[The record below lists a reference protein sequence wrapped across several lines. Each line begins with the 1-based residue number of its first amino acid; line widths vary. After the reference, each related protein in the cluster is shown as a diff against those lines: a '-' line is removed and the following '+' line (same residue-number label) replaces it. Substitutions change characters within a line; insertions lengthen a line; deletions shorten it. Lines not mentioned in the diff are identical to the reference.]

1 MAGAVGAAV
10 GVVSTVAGMGE
21 AGRQRSIAKKTAQVQ
36 QYTQEVQ
43 YTQELMAIKQ
53 QKEYA
58 RQTRLIEDSQLQ
70 AQDMQMNSAL
80 QDQILQARGEENN
93 LAHQVDMKAV
103 SDAQQLGAA
112 NQQLDNAQYQLGE
125 QQRGRN
131 AQADG
136 RQAEQL
142 GQVDSTT
149 AQVSKYLSEGNQQA
163 AAAALMNASMGQ
175 QDSKSSDLQTD
186 RRGEVTNTLRTLMQ
200 QGSLTDDAVRQALYE
215 KDVAS
220 TLKDAGMYDILMERM
235 GAKSQFDVNASTLG
249 AQRDLLTSGKKK
261 NKIGEDLAASTL
273 SGGKALRDSQRNIDA
288 KFNEMGYSAQGDNA
302 GIRNAGIMSS
312 LQAQQ
317 AASSGSLFTT
327 LANTAS
333 LAGSLYNGY
342 QQIAPVK
349 QYSSPVRS
357 VTPTSSTG
365 TPMSQPARQRFGPAF

>member
-21 AGRQRSIAKKTAQVQ
+21 ASRQRSIAKKSAQVQ

-70 AQDMQMNSAL
+70 AQDMQMKSAL
-80 QDQILQARGEENN
+80 QDQILQARGEENQLSN
-93 LAHQVDMKAV
+93 QLDMKSV
-103 SDAQQLGAA
+103 SDAQQLRAA
-112 NQQLDNAQYQLGE
+112 TGQLDNAQYQLGE

-131 AQADG
+131 AQADS
-136 RQAEQL
+136 RQGEQL
-142 GQVDSTT
+142 GQVDQTS
-149 AQVSKYLSEGNQQA
+149 AQVSKYLAEGNQQA
-163 AAAALMNASMGQ
+163 AAAALMNSSMGQ
-175 QDSKSSDLQTD
+175 QESKSSDLQTD
-186 RRGEVTNTLRTLMQ
+186 RRMEVSNTLRTLMQ

-215 KDVAS
+215 KDVAA
-220 TLKDAGMYDILMERM
+220 TLKEAGMYDILMERV
-235 GAKSQFDVNASTLG
+235 GAQSQYDVNTIAGG
-249 AQRDLLTSGKKK
+249 AQRDLLASGKKK
-261 NKIGEDLAASTL
+261 NKLGEDLAGATL
-273 SGGKALRDSQRNIDA
+273 RGGIAMRDSQRNID
-288 KFNEMGYSAQGDNA
+288 KQFGDMGFNAQGDNA

-327 LANTAS
+327 LANTAA

-349 QYSSPVRS
+349 SYTSPVRGAT
-357 VTPTSSTG
+357 TPEG
-365 TPMSQPARQRFGPAF
+365 TNTPKRPRFGPAF